1 MSDQEHEKSDPGTE
15 GTDGGPGISD
25 DQLPEDLVPSEDNPL
40 AEGLEDRETVE
51 GLLDGGKSADESES
65 DDSAGDGGG
74 SDGGEGAG
82 TGDEG

>member
-1 MSDQEHEKSDPGTE
+1 MSEQEHEKSDPGE
-15 GTDGGPGISD
+15 NTDDGPGISD